1 MLLHIVLQYIYS
13 IKLIRREVSNMAT
26 ISITTDYKFTKKSA
40 EKLLNAMDRNEQT
53 NKVNKTNVSA
63 AKVKSKEEMNS
74 ILKDFNNK

>member
-1 MLLHIVLQYIYS
+1 
-13 IKLIRREVSNMAT
+13 MAT

-53 NKVNKTNVSA
+53 NKVNKTKVSA

>member
-1 MLLHIVLQYIYS
+1 
-13 IKLIRREVSNMAT
+13 MAT

-53 NKVNKTNVSA
+53 NKVNKTKVSA

-74 ILKDFNNK
+74 ILKDFNNKWL

>member
-1 MLLHIVLQYIYS
+1 
-13 IKLIRREVSNMAT
+13 MAT